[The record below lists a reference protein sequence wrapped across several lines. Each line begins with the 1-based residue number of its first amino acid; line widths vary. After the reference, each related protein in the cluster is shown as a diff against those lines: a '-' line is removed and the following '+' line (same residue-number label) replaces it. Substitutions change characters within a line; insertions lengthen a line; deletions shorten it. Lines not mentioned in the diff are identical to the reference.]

1 MITATATD
9 ADGNTSEFSMAV
21 GGLKDQM
28 ISTADWPFRFLV
40 NEEGIPRITDGSDIT
55 AVRESFNTWENI
67 PTAKID
73 FEDGGTTAMRNAS
86 ATDGMNLVS
95 FTDEQFPFPKGV
107 LAMAA
112 KTLRVSPDDDVAYI
126 IDADIVVNPKF
137 VLNDVGVGYSG
148 INEGYYDAQSII
160 THEIGHVLG
169 LIHTGVVDATM
180 FFMLDKG
187 TDVRSLEQDDRSW
200 ASYKYPGTTYN
211 STFGSISGKSY
222 LW

>member
-28 ISTADWPFRFLV
+28 IATADWPFRFLV

-73 FEDGGTTAMRNAS
+73 FEDGGTTAIRNAS

-112 KTLRVSPDDDVAYI
+112 KTLKVSPNDDVAYI

-148 INEGYYDAQSII
+148 TNEGYYDAQSII

-169 LIHTGVVDATM
+169 LLHTGVVNSTM
-180 FFMLDKG
+180 FFMLDNG

-200 ASYKYPGTTYN
+200 ASYKYPGDDYN
-211 STFGSISGKSY
+211 STFGSISGRIII
-222 LW
+222 W